1 MRKIN
6 MIRAVMYTCVAVLI
20 LNIVNIAHMSVKAQQ
35 DKVLAT
41 EEDVHDTL
49 IPEYIIIMQASVI
62 MNEMKVQATRDVNI
76 ATIECNDLE
85 RSMLANPMVSIDGVS
100 MKTNSGVYIV
110 TDTISVD
117 ADTLLELFYTNDNS
131 PMWDDENK
139 INTLR
144 VLWNFLVEQQGIP
157 ETNAAGLLGNI
168 YEEGEFAEQ
177 QGTGLYISN
186 IEQARTLLGS
196 GKVGYGCAQWTYSAR
211 QNSLLEYYELAYK
224 LYPDDWDKVRII
236 AECCMLLEECKAYG
250 VFNDIY
256 SPTSIEDATGRVA
269 MKYETYSGC
278 ESQWSKINGS
288 YKVATQSGT
297 GYKRLCYAY
306 DIYKYFTE

>member
-1 MRKIN
+1 MKKIN

-20 LNIVNIAHMSVKAQQ
+20 LNIVNIAHMSIKAQQ

-49 IPEYIIIMQASVI
+49 IPEYSIMQASVI

-177 QGTGLYISN
+177 QGTDLYISN

>member
-1 MRKIN
+1 

-20 LNIVNIAHMSVKAQQ
+20 LNIVNIEHMSIKAQQ

-41 EEDVHDTL
+41 EEDVQDVL
-49 IPEYIIIMQASVI
+49 IPEYNIMQASVI
-62 MNEMKVQATRDVNI
+62 MDETKVQVTRNVSI
-76 ATIECNDLE
+76 ATTECNDLE
-85 RSMLANPMVSIDGVS
+85 RSMLSNPMVSIDGIS
-100 MKTNSGVYIV
+100 METNSGVHII

-117 ADTLLELFYTNDNS
+117 ADTLLELFYTNDSS

-177 QGTGLYISN
+177 QGTDLYISN

>member
-1 MRKIN
+1 MKKIN

-20 LNIVNIAHMSVKAQQ
+20 LNIVNIAHMSIKAQQ

-49 IPEYIIIMQASVI
+49 IPEYSIMQASVI

-100 MKTNSGVYIV
+100 MKTNSGVHIV

-117 ADTLLELFYTNDNS
+117 ADTLLELFYTNDDS

-177 QGTGLYISN
+177 QGTDLYISN

>member
-1 MRKIN
+1 MKKIN

-20 LNIVNIAHMSVKAQQ
+20 LNIVNIAHMSIKAQQ

-49 IPEYIIIMQASVI
+49 IPEYSTMQASVI

-100 MKTNSGVYIV
+100 MKTNSGVHIV

-117 ADTLLELFYTNDNS
+117 ADTLLELFYTNDDS

-177 QGTGLYISN
+177 QGTDLYISN

>member
-20 LNIVNIAHMSVKAQQ
+20 LNIVNIAHMSIKAQQ

-49 IPEYIIIMQASVI
+49 IPEYSIMQASVI

-100 MKTNSGVYIV
+100 MKTNSGVHIV

-168 YEEGEFAEQ
+168 YEEGEFAKQ
-177 QGTGLYISN
+177 QGTDLYISN

>member
-1 MRKIN
+1 

-20 LNIVNIAHMSVKAQQ
+20 LNIVNIAHMSIKAQQ

-41 EEDVHDTL
+41 EEDVQDVL
-49 IPEYIIIMQASVI
+49 IPEYNIMQASVI
-62 MNEMKVQATRDVNI
+62 MDEMKVQATRNVSI

-85 RSMLANPMVSIDGVS
+85 RSMLSNPMVSIDGIS
-100 MKTNSGVYIV
+100 METNRGVHII

-117 ADTLLELFYTNDNS
+117 ANTLLELFYTNDNS

-177 QGTGLYISN
+177 QGTDLYISN

-224 LYPDDWDKVRII
+224 LYPDDWDKVCII

>member
-1 MRKIN
+1 MKKVN
-6 MIRAVMYTCVAVLI
+6 MIRAVMYSCVAVLA
-20 LNIVNIAHMSVKAQQ
+20 LDVTNIAHMSIKAQQ
-35 DKVLAT
+35 DRVLAT
-41 EEDVHDTL
+41 EKDVQDVL
-49 IPEYIIIMQASVI
+49 IPEYNIMQASII
-62 MNEMKVQATRDVNI
+62 MDEMKVQATRNVNI
-76 ATIECNDLE
+76 ATIECNGLE
-85 RSMLANPMVSIDGVS
+85 RSMLANPMVSIDGIS
-100 MKTNSGVYIV
+100 MKTNSGVHIV

-177 QGTGLYISN
+177 QGTDLYISN

>member
-1 MRKIN
+1 MKKIN

-20 LNIVNIAHMSVKAQQ
+20 LNIVNIAHMSIKAQQ

-49 IPEYIIIMQASVI
+49 IPEYSIMQASVI

-76 ATIECNDLE
+76 ATVECNDLE

-100 MKTNSGVYIV
+100 MKTNSGVHIV

-117 ADTLLELFYTNDNS
+117 ADTLLELFYTNDDS

-177 QGTGLYISN
+177 QGTDLYISN

>member
-20 LNIVNIAHMSVKAQQ
+20 LNIVNIAHMSIKAQQ

-49 IPEYIIIMQASVI
+49 IPEYSIMQASVI
-62 MNEMKVQATRDVNI
+62 TNEMKVQATRDDNI
-76 ATIECNDLE
+76 ATIECNNLE

>member
-1 MRKIN
+1 MKKIN
-6 MIRAVMYTCVAVLI
+6 MIRAVMYVCVAVLI
-20 LNIVNIAHMSVKAQQ
+20 LNIVNIAHMSIKAQQ
-35 DKVLAT
+35 DKLLTA
-41 EEDVHDTL
+41 EENTQC
-49 IPEYIIIMQASVI
+49 IIMPEYSIMQTSVVMDEI
-62 MNEMKVQATRDVNI
+62 KVQATCSDNI

-85 RSMLANPMVSIDGVS
+85 RSMLSNPSVIVDGIS
-100 MKTNSGVYIV
+100 MKTNSGVHIT
-110 TDTISVD
+110 TDIISVD
-117 ADTLLELFYTNDNS
+117 VDSLIDLYYTNDSS

-177 QGTGLYISN
+177 QGTDLYISN

>member
-1 MRKIN
+1 MKRIN
-6 MIRAVMYTCVAVLI
+6 MIRAVMYTCVEVLI
-20 LNIVNIAHMSVKAQQ
+20 LNIVNIAYMSIKAQQ

-49 IPEYIIIMQASVI
+49 IPEYSIMQASVI
-62 MNEMKVQATRDVNI
+62 MDEMKVQATRDVNI

-85 RSMLANPMVSIDGVS
+85 RSMLANPMVSIDGIS

-177 QGTGLYISN
+177 QGTDLYISN

>member
-1 MRKIN
+1 MKKIN

-20 LNIVNIAHMSVKAQQ
+20 LNIVNIARMSIKAQQ

-49 IPEYIIIMQASVI
+49 IPEYSTMQASVI
-62 MNEMKVQATRDVNI
+62 MNEMKVQTTRDVNI

-100 MKTNSGVYIV
+100 MKTSSGVHIV

-177 QGTGLYISN
+177 QGTDLYISN

>member
-1 MRKIN
+1 MKKVN
-6 MIRAVMYTCVAVLI
+6 MIRAVMYTRVAVLI
-20 LNIVNIAHMSVKAQQ
+20 LSIVNIAHMSIKDQQ
-35 DKVLAT
+35 DRVLAT
-41 EEDVHDTL
+41 EKDVQDVL
-49 IPEYIIIMQASVI
+49 IPEYNIMQASIV
-62 MNEMKVQATRDVNI
+62 MDEMKVQATRNVNT

-85 RSMLANPMVSIDGVS
+85 RSMLANPMVSIDGIS
-100 MKTNSGVYIV
+100 MTTNSGVHIV
-110 TDTISVD
+110 TDTIFVD

-131 PMWDDENK
+131 PIWDDENK

-177 QGTGLYISN
+177 QGTDLYISN

>member
-20 LNIVNIAHMSVKAQQ
+20 LNIVNIAHMSIKAQQ

-49 IPEYIIIMQASVI
+49 IPEYSIMQASVI

-85 RSMLANPMVSIDGVS
+85 RSMLSNPMVSIDGIS
-100 MKTNSGVYIV
+100 METNRGVHII

-177 QGTGLYISN
+177 QGTDLYISN

-196 GKVGYGCAQWTYSAR
+196 SKVGYGCAQWTYSAR

-224 LYPDDWDKVRII
+224 LYPDDWDKVCII

-269 MKYETYSGC
+269 MKYEMYSGC

>member
-1 MRKIN
+1 MKKIN

-20 LNIVNIAHMSVKAQQ
+20 LNIVNIAHMSIKAQQ

-41 EEDVHDTL
+41 EEDVQDVL
-49 IPEYIIIMQASVI
+49 IPEYNIMQASVI
-62 MNEMKVQATRDVNI
+62 MDEMKVQATRNVSI

-85 RSMLANPMVSIDGVS
+85 RSMLSNPMVSIDGIS
-100 MKTNSGVYIV
+100 METNSGVHII

-177 QGTGLYISN
+177 QGTNLYISN

-224 LYPDDWDKVRII
+224 LYPDNWDKVRII

>member
-1 MRKIN
+1 MKKIN

-20 LNIVNIAHMSVKAQQ
+20 LNIVNIAHMSIKAQQ

-49 IPEYIIIMQASVI
+49 IPEYSIMQASVI

-85 RSMLANPMVSIDGVS
+85 RSMSANPMVSIDGIS
-100 MKTNSGVYIV
+100 MKTNSGVHIV

-177 QGTGLYISN
+177 QGTDLYISN

-211 QNSLLEYYELAYK
+211 QDSLLEYYELAYK

-278 ESQWSKINGS
+278 ENQWSKTNGS

>member
-1 MRKIN
+1 MKKIN

-20 LNIVNIAHMSVKAQQ
+20 LNIVNIAHMSIKAQQ

-49 IPEYIIIMQASVI
+49 IPEYSIMQASVI
-62 MNEMKVQATRDVNI
+62 MDEMKVQATRDVNI

-85 RSMLANPMVSIDGVS
+85 RSMLANPMVSIDGIS
-100 MKTNSGVYIV
+100 MKTNSGVHIV

-177 QGTGLYISN
+177 QGTDLYISN

>member
-20 LNIVNIAHMSVKAQQ
+20 LNIVNIAHMSIKAQQ

-49 IPEYIIIMQASVI
+49 IPEYSIMQASVI
-62 MNEMKVQATRDVNI
+62 MNEMKVQDTRDVNI

-85 RSMLANPMVSIDGVS
+85 RSMLSNPMVSIDGIS
-100 MKTNSGVYIV
+100 METNRGVHII

-168 YEEGEFAEQ
+168 YEEGEFAGQ
-177 QGTGLYISN
+177 QGTDLYISN

-224 LYPDDWDKVRII
+224 LYPDDWDKVCII

>member
-20 LNIVNIAHMSVKAQQ
+20 LNIVNIAHMSIKAQQ

-49 IPEYIIIMQASVI
+49 IPEYSIMQASVI

-100 MKTNSGVYIV
+100 MKTNSGVHIV

-117 ADTLLELFYTNDNS
+117 ADTLLELFYTNDDS

-177 QGTGLYISN
+177 QGTDLYISN

>member
-20 LNIVNIAHMSVKAQQ
+20 LNIVNIAHMSIKAQQ

-49 IPEYIIIMQASVI
+49 IPEYSIMQASVI

-100 MKTNSGVYIV
+100 MKTNSGVHIV

-117 ADTLLELFYTNDNS
+117 ADTLLELFYTNDSS

-177 QGTGLYISN
+177 QGTDLYISN

>member
-1 MRKIN
+1 MKKVN

-20 LNIVNIAHMSVKAQQ
+20 LNIVNIAHMSIKAQQ
-35 DKVLAT
+35 DRVLAT
-41 EEDVHDTL
+41 EKDVQDVL
-49 IPEYIIIMQASVI
+49 IPEYNIMQANIV
-62 MNEMKVQATRDVNI
+62 MDEMKVQATRNVNI

-85 RSMLANPMVSIDGVS
+85 RSMLANPMVSIDGIS
-100 MKTNSGVYIV
+100 MKTNSGVHIV
-110 TDTISVD
+110 TDTVSVD

-177 QGTGLYISN
+177 QGTDLYISN

-196 GKVGYGCAQWTYSAR
+196 GKVGYGCAQWTYSTR

>member
-1 MRKIN
+1 M
-6 MIRAVMYTCVAVLI
+6 
-20 LNIVNIAHMSVKAQQ
+20 
-35 DKVLAT
+35 
-41 EEDVHDTL
+41 
-49 IPEYIIIMQASVI
+49 
-62 MNEMKVQATRDVNI
+62 
-76 ATIECNDLE
+76 
-85 RSMLANPMVSIDGVS
+85 
-100 MKTNSGVYIV
+100 
-110 TDTISVD
+110 
-117 ADTLLELFYTNDNS
+117 
-131 PMWDDENK
+131 
-139 INTLR
+139 
-144 VLWNFLVEQQGIP
+144 LWNFLVEQQGIP

-177 QGTGLYISN
+177 QGTDLYISN

>member
-6 MIRAVMYTCVAVLI
+6 MIRAVMYTCVEVLI
-20 LNIVNIAHMSVKAQQ
+20 LNIVNIAHMSIKAQQ

-49 IPEYIIIMQASVI
+49 IPEYSIMQASVI

-177 QGTGLYISN
+177 QGTDLYISN

>member
-1 MRKIN
+1 MKKIN
-6 MIRAVMYTCVAVLI
+6 MIRAVMYMCVAVLI
-20 LNIVNIAHMSVKAQQ
+20 LNIVNIAHMSIKAQQ
-35 DKVLAT
+35 DRVLAT
-41 EEDVHDTL
+41 EEDVHDIL
-49 IPEYIIIMQASVI
+49 IPEYNIMQASVI
-62 MNEMKVQATRDVNI
+62 MDEMKVQATRDVSI

-85 RSMLANPMVSIDGVS
+85 RSMLANPIVSVDGIS
-100 MKTNSGVYIV
+100 METNSGVHIV

-177 QGTGLYISN
+177 QGTDLYISN

-196 GKVGYGCAQWTYSAR
+196 GKVGYGCAQWTYSTR

-224 LYPDDWDKVRII
+224 LYPNDWDKVRII

-250 VFNDIY
+250 VFDDIY

-278 ESQWSKINGS
+278 ENQWSKTNGS
-288 YKVATQSGT
+288 YKVTTQSGT

>member
-1 MRKIN
+1 MKKIN

-20 LNIVNIAHMSVKAQQ
+20 LNIVNIAHMSIKAQQ

-49 IPEYIIIMQASVI
+49 IPEYNIMQASIV
-62 MNEMKVQATRDVNI
+62 MDEMKVQATRDVNI

-85 RSMLANPMVSIDGVS
+85 RSMLANHMVSIDGVS
-100 MKTNSGVYIV
+100 MKTNSGVHIV

-177 QGTGLYISN
+177 QGTDLYISN

>member
-1 MRKIN
+1 MKKVN
-6 MIRAVMYTCVAVLI
+6 MIRAVMYSCVAVLA
-20 LNIVNIAHMSVKAQQ
+20 LDVTNIAHMSIKAQQ
-35 DKVLAT
+35 DRVLAT
-41 EEDVHDTL
+41 EEDVQDVL
-49 IPEYIIIMQASVI
+49 IPEYNIMQASIV
-62 MNEMKVQATRDVNI
+62 MDEMKVQATRNVNI

-85 RSMLANPMVSIDGVS
+85 RSMLANPMVSIDGIS
-100 MKTNSGVYIV
+100 MKTNSGVHIV

-177 QGTGLYISN
+177 QGTDLYISN

-269 MKYETYSGC
+269 MKYETYSDC

>member
-1 MRKIN
+1 MKRIN

-20 LNIVNIAHMSVKAQQ
+20 LNIVNIAHMSIKAQQ

-49 IPEYIIIMQASVI
+49 IPEYSIMQASVI
-62 MNEMKVQATRDVNI
+62 MDEMKVQATRDVNI

-85 RSMLANPMVSIDGVS
+85 RSMLANPMVSIDGIS
-100 MKTNSGVYIV
+100 MKTNSGVHIV

-177 QGTGLYISN
+177 QGTDLYISN

>member
-20 LNIVNIAHMSVKAQQ
+20 LNIVNIAHMSIKAQQ

-49 IPEYIIIMQASVI
+49 IPEYSIMQASAI

-100 MKTNSGVYIV
+100 MKTNSGVHIV

-177 QGTGLYISN
+177 QGTDLYISN

>member
-1 MRKIN
+1 MKRIN

-20 LNIVNIAHMSVKAQQ
+20 LNIVNIAHMSIKAQQ

-49 IPEYIIIMQASVI
+49 IPEYSIMQASVI
-62 MNEMKVQATRDVNI
+62 MDEMKVQATRDVNI

-85 RSMLANPMVSIDGVS
+85 RSMLANPMVSIDGIS
-100 MKTNSGVYIV
+100 MKTNSGVHIV

-196 GKVGYGCAQWTYSAR
+196 GKVGYGCAQWTCSAR

-236 AECCMLLEECKAYG
+236 AECCMLLEECKAFG

>member
-1 MRKIN
+1 MKRIN

-20 LNIVNIAHMSVKAQQ
+20 LNIVNIAHMSIKAQQ

-49 IPEYIIIMQASVI
+49 IPEYSIMQASVI
-62 MNEMKVQATRDVNI
+62 MDEMKVQATRDVNI

-85 RSMLANPMVSIDGVS
+85 RSMLANPMVSIDGIS
-100 MKTNSGVYIV
+100 MKTNSGVHIV

-177 QGTGLYISN
+177 QGTDLYISN

-269 MKYETYSGC
+269 MKYETYSDC

>member
-1 MRKIN
+1 MKKIN

-20 LNIVNIAHMSVKAQQ
+20 LNIVNIAHMSIKAQQ

-49 IPEYIIIMQASVI
+49 IPEYNIMQASIV
-62 MNEMKVQATRDVNI
+62 MDEMKVQATRDVNI

-85 RSMLANPMVSIDGVS
+85 RSMLANHMVSIDGVS
-100 MKTNSGVYIV
+100 MKTSSGVHIV

-177 QGTGLYISN
+177 QGTDLYISN

>member
-1 MRKIN
+1 MKKIN

-20 LNIVNIAHMSVKAQQ
+20 LNIVNIAHMSIKAQQ
-35 DKVLAT
+35 DRVLAT
-41 EEDVHDTL
+41 EKDVQDVL
-49 IPEYIIIMQASVI
+49 IPEYNIMQASVV
-62 MNEMKVQATRDVNI
+62 MDEMKVQATRNVNI

-85 RSMLANPMVSIDGVS
+85 RSMLANPMVSIDGIS
-100 MKTNSGVYIV
+100 MKTNSGVHIV
-110 TDTISVD
+110 TDTVSVD

-177 QGTGLYISN
+177 QGTDLYISN

>member
-20 LNIVNIAHMSVKAQQ
+20 LNIVNIAHMSIKAQQ

-49 IPEYIIIMQASVI
+49 IPEYSIMQASVI

-177 QGTGLYISN
+177 QGTDLYISN

-278 ESQWSKINGS
+278 ENQWSKTNGS

>member
-1 MRKIN
+1 MKKIN

-20 LNIVNIAHMSVKAQQ
+20 LNIVNIAHMSIKAQQ

-49 IPEYIIIMQASVI
+49 IPEYSIMQASVI

-85 RSMLANPMVSIDGVS
+85 RSMLANPMVSINGVS

-177 QGTGLYISN
+177 QGTNLYISN

-224 LYPDDWDKVRII
+224 LYPDDWDKVRIV

-288 YKVATQSGT
+288 YKVAAQSGT

>member
-1 MRKIN
+1 MKKIN
-6 MIRAVMYTCVAVLI
+6 MIRAVMYTYVAVLI
-20 LNIVNIAHMSVKAQQ
+20 LNIVNIAHMSIKAQQ
-35 DKVLAT
+35 AKVLAT

-49 IPEYIIIMQASVI
+49 IPEYSIMQASVI

-100 MKTNSGVYIV
+100 METDSGVHIV

>member
-1 MRKIN
+1 MKKVN
-6 MIRAVMYTCVAVLI
+6 MIRAVMYSCVAVLA
-20 LNIVNIAHMSVKAQQ
+20 LDVTNIAHMSIKAQQ
-35 DKVLAT
+35 DRVLAI
-41 EEDVHDTL
+41 EEYVHDTL
-49 IPEYIIIMQASVI
+49 IPEYNIMQASIV
-62 MNEMKVQATRDVNI
+62 MDEMKVQATRNVNI

-85 RSMLANPMVSIDGVS
+85 RGMLANPMVSIDGIS
-100 MKTNSGVYIV
+100 MKTSSGVHIV

-131 PMWDDENK
+131 PIWDDENK

-177 QGTGLYISN
+177 QGTDLYISN

-236 AECCMLLEECKAYG
+236 AECCMLLEECKAYD

>member
-1 MRKIN
+1 MKKIN
-6 MIRAVMYTCVAVLI
+6 MIRAVMYMCVAVLI
-20 LNIVNIAHMSVKAQQ
+20 LNIVNIAHMSIKTQQ
-35 DKVLAT
+35 DKLLAT
-41 EEDVHDTL
+41 EEGIQCVL
-49 IPEYIIIMQASVI
+49 IPEYSIMQTSVVMDEI
-62 MNEMKVQATRDVNI
+62 KVQATRSANV
-76 ATIECNDLE
+76 ATIECNNLE
-85 RSMLANPMVSIDGVS
+85 RSMLSNPLVIVDGIS
-100 MKTNSGVYIV
+100 MKTNSDTRIT
-110 TDTISVD
+110 TDTILVD
-117 ADTLLELFYTNDNS
+117 VDSLIDLYYTNDNS
-131 PMWDDENK
+131 PVWDDKNK

-177 QGTGLYISN
+177 QGTDLYISN

-211 QNSLLEYYELAYK
+211 QKSLLEYYELAYK

-236 AECCMLLEECKAYG
+236 AECCMLLEECKAYN

-256 SPTSIEDATGRVA
+256 IPTSIEDATGRVA
-269 MKYETYSGC
+269 MKYETYNGC
-278 ESQWSKINGS
+278 ENQWSKTNGS
-288 YKVATQSGT
+288 YNVTAQSGT

>member
-1 MRKIN
+1 MKKIN

-20 LNIVNIAHMSVKAQQ
+20 LNIVNIAHMSIKAQQ
-35 DKVLAT
+35 DRVLAT
-41 EEDVHDTL
+41 EKDVQDVL
-49 IPEYIIIMQASVI
+49 IPEYNIMQASIV
-62 MNEMKVQATRDVNI
+62 MDEMKVQATRNVNI

-85 RSMLANPMVSIDGVS
+85 RSMLANPTVSIDGIS
-100 MKTNSGVYIV
+100 MKTNSGVHIV

-177 QGTGLYISN
+177 QGTDLYISN

>member
-6 MIRAVMYTCVAVLI
+6 MIRAVIYTCVEVLI
-20 LNIVNIAHMSVKAQQ
+20 LNIVNIAHMSIKAQQ

-49 IPEYIIIMQASVI
+49 IPEYSIMQASVI
-62 MNEMKVQATRDVNI
+62 MNEMKVQATRDVKI

-100 MKTNSGVYIV
+100 MKTSSGVYIV

-177 QGTGLYISN
+177 QGTDLYISN

>member
-20 LNIVNIAHMSVKAQQ
+20 LNIVNIAHMSIKAQQ

-49 IPEYIIIMQASVI
+49 IPEYSIMQASVI
-62 MNEMKVQATRDVNI
+62 MDEMKVQATRNVSI

-85 RSMLANPMVSIDGVS
+85 RSMLSNPMVSIDGIS
-100 MKTNSGVYIV
+100 METNSGVHII

-177 QGTGLYISN
+177 QGTNLYISN

-224 LYPDDWDKVRII
+224 LYPDDWDKVCII

-278 ESQWSKINGS
+278 ENQWVKANGS